1 MFGTDCA
8 TLLSQ
13 LLHSHL
19 HTVLKGTGNFLSL
32 LLGLVLPQKIVGNA
46 KNFESLSINIPN
58 GLLPSPGAKF
68 KTFSKFSVISDCCSK
83 VSV

>member
-32 LLGLVLPQKIVGNA
+32 LSGLVLPEKILGNA
-46 KNFESLSINIPN
+46 KNFESLSINIPQ
-58 GLLPSPGAKF
+58 
-68 KTFSKFSVISDCCSK
+68 
-83 VSV
+83 